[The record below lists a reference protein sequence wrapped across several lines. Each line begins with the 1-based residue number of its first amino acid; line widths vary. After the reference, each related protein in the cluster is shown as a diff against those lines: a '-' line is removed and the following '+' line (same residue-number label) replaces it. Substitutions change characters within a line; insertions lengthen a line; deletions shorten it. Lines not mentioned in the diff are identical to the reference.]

1 MEEKTMQR
9 GHLRTMK
16 DDETTTPLGLKAE
29 IIFDI
34 KTSTKTTRL
43 ASSLFFLIFI
53 RETPLKD
60 DSISNVSGGEDARE
74 EEVTRDATCGRQ
86 KVGLPPVA
94 HSSMALCPPIR
105 GHLAPA

>member
-1 MEEKTMQR
+1 
-9 GHLRTMK
+9 MK

-60 DSISNVSGGEDARE
+60 DSISFLGRRGRERGGGDA
-74 EEVTRDATCGRQ
+74 
-86 KVGLPPVA
+86 
-94 HSSMALCPPIR
+94 
-105 GHLAPA
+105 